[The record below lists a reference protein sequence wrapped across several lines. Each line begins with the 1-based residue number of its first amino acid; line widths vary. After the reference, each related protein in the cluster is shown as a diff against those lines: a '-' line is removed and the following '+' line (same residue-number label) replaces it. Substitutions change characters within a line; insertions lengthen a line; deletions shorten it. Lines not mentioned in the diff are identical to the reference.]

1 MFLLFDESCFVLVV
15 LGDFLSNDFR
25 CMNRI
30 PIVAVDSFLDVLVLA
45 GDLLASFLSV
55 LFVGCCRCGLEVPG
69 FHMAVILLE
78 VNLYG

>member
-1 MFLLFDESCFVLVV
+1 M
-15 LGDFLSNDFR
+15 
-25 CMNRI
+25 
-30 PIVAVDSFLDVLVLA
+30 AVDSFLDVLVLA